1 MEMTLDLTLKTRFF
15 KIILFALILP
25 ATLYFTWHLGRLYE
39 TKLENKRWESIVKVS
54 PGIIVDWETEF
65 DPETGKI
72 VSITYWLE

>member
-1 MEMTLDLTLKTRFF
+1 M
-15 KIILFALILP
+15 KIILLALLLSAI
-25 ATLYFTWHLGRLYE
+25 LYFTWHLGRLYE
-39 TKLENKRWESIVKVS
+39 TNLENKRWGSIVKVS